1 MNNKLI
7 RRTFLVGT
15 LVVFTLSML
24 QLSAG
29 YQKDRELSYNVNN
42 TEKTQLSTISPVYS
56 FFESLSLNKNGKE
69 VNKIRPEVIPG
80 GQSIGVTLQTKG
92 VLVVGYAPISGQNG
106 KQSYPA
112 KESGIEIGDIILT
125 IDGKKALNDF
135 QVAQEIDKKCQD
147 NQTIELEIKH
157 NDAIQKKKIR
167 PVYCSETGRYRI
179 GLFIRDEAAGV
190 GTMTFIEPKTKIF
203 GALGHVITDIDTND
217 QIELSQGKI
226 VESTIYAI
234 EKGLKG
240 DPGEKIGT
248 FMLDS
253 RFSGVINKNSDSGI
267 FGVYEGSVNNPFY
280 TEAIPIAWKSEI
292 KVGPAKI
299 YTVLKDNTIEEF
311 DISIEKIM
319 KYRADNKNM
328 IIRVTDQKLL
338 EKSGGI
344 VQGMSGSPIVQDGKI
359 VGAVTHVF
367 VNDATR
373 GYGIFIEKMLEESEI
388 LSKAAVAPLGGFFL
402 FIRKYK

>member
-1 MNNKLI
+1 MKIKQI
-7 RRTFLVGT
+7 RILLLVGT
-15 LVVFTLSML
+15 LFVFTLSML
-24 QLSAG
+24 HVSPLNWHSTKNVQLYS
-29 YQKDRELSYNVNN
+29 S
-42 TEKTQLSTISPVYS
+42 SPVYNI
-56 FFESLSLNKNGKE
+56 FELISTKNKE
-69 VNKIRPEVIPG
+69 VNKARPEIIPG

-92 VLVVGYAPISGQNG
+92 VLVIGYAPINGQNG
-106 KQSYPA
+106 NQSFPA

-125 IDGKKALNDF
+125 INGIKAINDL
-135 QVAQEIDKKCQD
+135 QVAQEIDKKCKE
-147 NQTIELEIKH
+147 NQTIILEIKKQ
-157 NDAIQKKKIR
+157 NDTIQKKAIR
-167 PVYCSETGRYRI
+167 PVYCEETGRYRI

-190 GTMTFIEPKTKIF
+190 GTLTFIDPNTKIF

-234 EKGLKG
+234 EKGQKG

-248 FMLDS
+248 FMLQS
-253 RFSGVINKNSDSGI
+253 SFSGNIQKNSGSGI
-267 FGVYEGSVNNPFY
+267 FGIYNGNVTNPY
-280 TEAIPIAWKSEI
+280 YQKPIPIAWKSEI

-311 DISIEKIM
+311 DITIEKIM
-319 KYRADNKNM
+319 KYRTDNKNM
-328 IIRVTDQKLL
+328 IIRITDKNLL

-373 GYGIFIEKMLEESEI
+373 GYGIFIEKMIEESGI
-388 LSKAAVAPLGGFFL
+388 SSKAAAAEGRFFFSLTL
-402 FIRKYK
+402 FCDEIYKF